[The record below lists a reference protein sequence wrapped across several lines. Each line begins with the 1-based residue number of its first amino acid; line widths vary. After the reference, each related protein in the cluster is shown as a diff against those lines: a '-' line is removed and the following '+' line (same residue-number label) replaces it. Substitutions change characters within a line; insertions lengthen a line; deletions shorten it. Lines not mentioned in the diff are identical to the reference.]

1 MSYLECSCG
10 TILHSKHISEVW
22 KDHQNMNSGEHREVK
37 RYSFL
42 PRQEATA

>member
-10 TILHSKHISEVW
+10 TILHSKHLSEVW
-22 KDHQNMNSGEHREVK
+22 KDHQNSLGEHSEVK

-42 PRQEATA
+42 PRQEVLA